1 MSIEF
6 EAGKY
11 YTMIDARYL
20 DVSKMVMATDRCGQ
34 TYLQA
39 MSPTGDLY
47 VPNQMLHRYR
57 LATQAES
64 VAWHEQRVA
73 YRHNAW
79 SCRREEADDAKWAL
93 DKAEKE
99 ERTFKLG
106 LAVRADD
113 CS

>member
-11 YTMIDARYL
+11 YTMITTRYL
-20 DVSKMVMATDRCGQ
+20 DVSKMVMARDRCNH

-39 MSPTGDLY
+39 MPPTGDLY
-47 VPNQMLHRYR
+47 VPNQMLYRYR
-57 LATQAES
+57 LATEAES
-64 VAWHEQRVA
+64 ATWHEQRVA
-73 YRHNAW
+73 YLHNAW
-79 SCRREEADDAKWAL
+79 SCRREEADNAKWAL

-106 LAVRADD
+106 LAVPAAD